1 VAGKPVAVGP
11 EGYPVQFGKVSGVA
25 ARRLGISNAQAAK
38 AANFLKSSPLY
49 EQLLKPFHPANIGL
63 AVGATAAMNLWRQVQ
78 EGEDVDLGQAMSFVK
93 EKTFWGG
100 VVGSGVGYAVVARV
114 AFQLFPAGVGLLP
127 GMGMLFPVFA
137 GMAGSIAGWELGSGL
152 LGGKTM
158 EEIFKGMDLVQI
170 GGQALGSTVG
180 MLVGAHYGA
189 MLGAIGGPIGAIVG
203 SVLLG
208 PLGVTVARAVV
219 GMFLPGMAE
228 GGDIQ
233 AAQRETEGV
242 LGKIKQLEQLL
253 GAGPLS
259 EEAAAGAAEA
269 VDEAMEAELPEEAAA
284 SLDTEAEP
292 GQVKARYDL
301 ARKKLQEAVAR
312 GDRAEAQRW
321 LQSMKMAALL
331 YQAALQKK
339 N

>member
-1 VAGKPVAVGP
+1 
-11 EGYPVQFGKVSGVA
+11 
-25 ARRLGISNAQAAK
+25 
-38 AANFLKSSPLY
+38 
-49 EQLLKPFHPANIGL
+49 
-63 AVGATAAMNLWRQVQ
+63 
-78 EGEDVDLGQAMSFVK
+78 
-93 EKTFWGG
+93 
-100 VVGSGVGYAVVARV
+100 
-114 AFQLFPAGVGLLP
+114 
-127 GMGMLFPVFA
+127 
-137 GMAGSIAGWELGSGL
+137 
-152 LGGKTM
+152 
-158 EEIFKGMDLVQI
+158 
-170 GGQALGSTVG
+170 
-180 MLVGAHYGA
+180 
-189 MLGAIGGPIGAIVG
+189 
-203 SVLLG
+203 
-208 PLGVTVARAVV
+208 
-219 GMFLPGMAE
+219 MAE